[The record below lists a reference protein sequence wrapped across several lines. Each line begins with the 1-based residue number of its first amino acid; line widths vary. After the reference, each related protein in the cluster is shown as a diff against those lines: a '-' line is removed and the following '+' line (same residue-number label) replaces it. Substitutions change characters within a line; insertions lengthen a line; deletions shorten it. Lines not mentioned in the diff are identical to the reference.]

1 MYEKHRKDVKM
12 DRILSVLVI
21 EDEELT
27 SREVVDCI
35 EKDEGLKL
43 AAATNNSHEAL
54 ELVRMHLPNVI
65 ILDLELHYGG
75 GNGILFLH
83 ELHKME
89 LELPPYILVTTHNM
103 SDVTLEQVRKLGA
116 DFILTKYETGY
127 SAQYVID
134 NINLMRHGIRQK
146 NISKG
151 LEIPISPAEK
161 DRKLITRIQREMDLI
176 GIKPNAVGYKY
187 LVDAIFLTYKGE
199 RGNISKMLA
208 PKYRKTDKSIERAM
222 QNAIKQAWVTNDV
235 EELLKHYTAR
245 VSIDRGA
252 PTLTEFICHYAT
264 KIDRDVD

>member
-1 MYEKHRKDVKM
+1 M
-12 DRILSVLVI
+12 DRILSILLI

-27 SREVVDCI
+27 STEVIECI
-35 EKDEGLKL
+35 DKDDGMKL

-103 SDVTLEQVRKLGA
+103 SDVTLEQARALGA
-116 DFILTKYETGY
+116 DFILTKYEAGY
-127 SAQYVID
+127 NAQYVVD
-134 NINLMRHGIRQK
+134 QINLMRHAIRQK

-151 LEIPISPAEK
+151 LEIPISPADSE
-161 DRKLITRIQREMDLI
+161 RKIITRIQREMDLV
-176 GIKPNAVGYKY
+176 GISPSAVGYKY
-187 LVDAIFLTYKGE
+187 LVDAIFHTYKGE
-199 RGNISKMLA
+199 TGNISKILA

-222 QNAIKQAWVTNDV
+222 QNAIKQAWTTNDV
-235 EELLKHYTAR
+235 DDLLKHYTAR
-245 VSIDRGA
+245 VSIDRGC
-252 PTLTEFICHYAT
+252 PTLMEFICYYAM
-264 KIDRDVD
+264 KIVREKE